1 MKDYVRNR
9 AKAVQAPMQTG
20 NIFIVAAPSGA
31 GKTTL
36 VSALLAADSNV
47 RLSVSYTT
55 RAPREGERH
64 GTDYHFVSREEFVA
78 MIGRGEFLEHAEVYG
93 NFYGTSERWI
103 REQLAKGQDIL
114 LEIDW
119 QGAQQVR
126 KLFPQAISVFVLPP
140 SLETLERRLRGR
152 AKDSED
158 AIQRRMQSAQE
169 EIRHVDEYD
178 YVIVNE
184 YIDEA
189 VRDIISLV
197 RAARLRIGSQMERHT
212 TLIAELKG

>member
-1 MKDYVRNR
+1 MYS
-9 AKAVQAPMQTG
+9 G

-47 RLSVSYTT
+47 KLSVSFTT
-55 RAPREGERH
+55 RAPREGERE
-64 GTDYHFVSREEFVA
+64 GVDYHFVSREQFLQ
-78 MIGRGEFLEHAEVYG
+78 MIEAGEFLEHAEVYG
-93 NFYGTSERWI
+93 NFYGTSQKWI
-103 REQLAKGQDIL
+103 EEQIRSGQDIL

-126 KLFPQAISVFVLPP
+126 HLFPNALSVFILPP
-140 SLETLERRLRGR
+140 SMEVLEQRLRSR
-152 AKDSED
+152 DKDSEE
-158 AIQRRMQSAQE
+158 AIRVRMASAQE

-184 YIDEA
+184 HIDES
-189 VRDIISLV
+189 VRDITSIV
-197 RAARLRIGSQMERHT
+197 RGARLRLANQSARYQQ
-212 TLIAELKG
+212 LISELKG